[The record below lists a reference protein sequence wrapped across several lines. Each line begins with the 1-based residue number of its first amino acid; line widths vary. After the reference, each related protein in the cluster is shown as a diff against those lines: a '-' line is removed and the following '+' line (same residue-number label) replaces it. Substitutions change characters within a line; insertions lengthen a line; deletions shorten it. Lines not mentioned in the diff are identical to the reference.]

1 MDLAVALLYWVIVAL
16 WLAVLA
22 ALITFV
28 MRTRD
33 VAHTMGLLLLVL
45 GIDTVRNIVE
55 NIYFGVYW
63 GSVLGLFPESYAA
76 PLKVWYAV
84 AIPKVINLIAGSMVL
99 GILLLRWL
107 PAAMRDRTRM
117 QQRIQ
122 EVERQKHALTSALDE
137 SEIAVLLLDPSDP
150 GRRVVFANRAYASL
164 TGDALDGT
172 LGAPWDIHLTA
183 NATDDDIAAR
193 AAIKTAIAE
202 TRAFTAQL
210 TLARTGGGARR
221 CEVYVAPLKIQ
232 GAPALVAVTFRT
244 AHAVEA
250 SAQLA
255 HAERMQQLGLVAS
268 GVVHDFNNML
278 TVMVGNL
285 EILNHSMAMGSAE
298 RSALDMAVTAT
309 MRSSDLAH
317 HFLDYSR
324 QRAKGAET
332 LDLNNIVRHAVPL
345 LVNAVGKH
353 VLVQT
358 TLSGEPAFAALD
370 RVMFENALMNLTLNA
385 GDAMPSGGTL
395 TISTAVERD
404 AGAAKTVTVTVTDTG
419 HGMTQEIVD
428 RVFEPFFTTKEG
440 KGTGMGLPSVKQFV
454 LGAGGTIA
462 VRSAPGAGTSIT
474 MRFPAVAAAQ
484 TRLARAASA

>member
-1 MDLAVALLYWVIVAL
+1 MDLAVALLYWVIVVL
-16 WLAVLA
+16 WLAVLVT
-22 ALITFV
+22 LVVFV
-28 MRTRD
+28 MRSRD

-55 NIYFGVYW
+55 NIYFGIYW
-63 GSVLGLFPESYAA
+63 GAVLGLFPASYAA
-76 PLKVWYAV
+76 PLEVWYAV

-107 PAAMRDRTRM
+107 PAAMRDRARM
-117 QQRIQ
+117 QKRIQ
-122 EVERQKHALTSALDE
+122 DAERQKLALTSALDE

-150 GRRVVFANRAYASL
+150 GRRIVFANRAYTLL

-172 LGAPWDIHLTA
+172 LGNPWDIHLTA
-183 NATDDDIAAR
+183 NAGEADIDAR

-202 TRAFTAQL
+202 TRAFTTQL
-210 TLARTGGGARR
+210 TLARTGGGSKR
-221 CEVYVAPLKIQ
+221 CDVYVAPLRIQ
-232 GAPALVAVTFRT
+232 DAPALVAVTFRT
-244 AHAVEA
+244 AHAIEA

-285 EILNHSMAMGSAE
+285 EILNHSMAVGSAE

-324 QRAKGAET
+324 QRAKGVEM
-332 LDLNNIVRHAVPL
+332 LEVNDIVRDAIPL
-345 LVNAVGKH
+345 LVSAVGKH
-353 VLVQT
+353 VTVETALSKQPALV
-358 TLSGEPAFAALD
+358 ALD
-370 RVMFENALMNLTLNA
+370 RVMFENALMNLSLNA
-385 GDAMPSGGTL
+385 GDAMPSGGTV
-395 TISTAVERD
+395 TISTTVEKDTVVVAV
-404 AGAAKTVTVTVTDTG
+404 ADTG
-419 HGMTQEIVD
+419 HGMTQDVAD

-440 KGTGMGLPSVKQFV
+440 KGTGMGLPSVQHFV
-454 LGAGGTIA
+454 QSAKGAIA
-462 VRSAPGAGTSIT
+462 VKSAPGDGTTIT
-474 MRFPAVAAAQ
+474 MRFPRAAAAQ
-484 TRLARAASA
+484 SRAA

>member
-16 WLAVLA
+16 WLAVLVT
-22 ALITFV
+22 LVVFV
-28 MRTRD
+28 MRTRN
-33 VAHTMGLLLLVL
+33 VAHTMGLLLVVL

-63 GSVLGLFPESYAA
+63 GAVLGLFPASYAA
-76 PLKVWYAV
+76 PLEVWYAV

-117 QQRIQ
+117 QRRIQ
-122 EVERQKHALTSALDE
+122 EAERQKHALTSALDE

-150 GRRVVFANRAYASL
+150 GRRIVFANKAYASL

-172 LGAPWDIHLTA
+172 LGVPWDIHLPA
-183 NATDDDIAAR
+183 NATDDDVAAR

-202 TRAFTAQL
+202 TRNFTAQL
-210 TLARTGGGARR
+210 TLARTGGGVRR
-221 CEVYVAPLKIQ
+221 CEVYVAPLEIH

-244 AHAVEA
+244 AHPVEET
-250 SAQLA
+250 AQLA

-285 EILNHSMAMGSAE
+285 EILNHSMAAGSAE

-324 QRAKGAET
+324 QRAKGVET
-332 LDLNNIVRHAVPL
+332 LDVNAIVRHAIPL
-345 LVNAVGKH
+345 LVNAVGKQ
-353 VLVQT
+353 VVIDAK
-358 TLSGEPAFAALD
+358 LSAEPALVALD
-370 RVMFENALMNLTLNA
+370 RVMFENALMNLSLNA
-385 GDAMPSGGTL
+385 GDAMPKGGTL
-395 TISTAVERD
+395 TISTTLEKNA
-404 AGAAKTVTVTVTDTG
+404 AGAAQAVFVTVADTG
-419 HGMTQEIVD
+419 HGMTQDVVE

-440 KGTGMGLPSVKQFV
+440 KGTGMGLPSVRQFV
-454 LGAGGTIA
+454 QSANGTIA
-462 VRSAPGAGTSIT
+462 VKSAPGAGTAIT
-474 MRFPAVAAAQ
+474 MRFPAVVTAVAPTAKV
-484 TRLARAASA
+484 A

>member
-1 MDLAVALLYWVIVAL
+1 VDLAVALLYWVIVAL
-16 WLAVLA
+16 WLAVLVT
-22 ALITFV
+22 LVVFV

-55 NIYFGVYW
+55 NIYFGIYW
-63 GSVLGLFPESYAA
+63 GAVLGLFPANYAA
-76 PLKVWYAV
+76 PLEVWYAV

-117 QQRIQ
+117 QKRIQ
-122 EVERQKHALTSALDE
+122 EAERQKHALTSALDE

-150 GRRVVFANRAYASL
+150 GRRIVFANKAYATL
-164 TGDALDGT
+164 TGDALDSS
-172 LGAPWDIHLTA
+172 LGNPWDIHLPA
-183 NATDDDIAAR
+183 NAGNDDVAAR

-210 TLARTGGGARR
+210 TLARTGGGSKR
-221 CEVYVAPLKIQ
+221 CDVYVAPLKIQ

-244 AHAVEA
+244 AHEIEA
-250 SAQLA
+250 TAQLA

-285 EILNHSMAMGSAE
+285 EILDHSMAVGSAE

-324 QRAKGAET
+324 QRAKGAEK
-332 LDLNNIVRHAVPL
+332 LDVNDIVRHAIPL

-358 TLSGEPAFAALD
+358 ALSSERALVALD
-370 RVMFENALMNLTLNA
+370 RVMFENALMNLSLNA

-395 TISTAVERD
+395 TISTTVERS
-404 AGAAKTVTVTVTDTG
+404 ASGAPQNVVVTVADTG
-419 HGMTQEIVD
+419 HGMTQDVAD

-440 KGTGMGLPSVKQFV
+440 KGTGMGLPSVQHFV
-454 LGAGGTIA
+454 QSANGTIA
-462 VRSAPGAGTSIT
+462 VKSAPGAGTAIT
-474 MRFPAVAAAQ
+474 MRFPPAVAAQ
-484 TRLARAASA
+484 SRAA

>member
-22 ALITFV
+22 ALIVFV
-28 MRTRD
+28 MRTRN

-45 GIDTVRNIVE
+45 GIDVVRNIVE

-63 GSVLGLFPESYAA
+63 GAVLGLFPASYAA
-76 PLKVWYAV
+76 PLEVWYAV
-84 AIPKVINLIAGSMVL
+84 AIPKVINLIAGSLVL

-107 PAAMRDRTRM
+107 PAAVRERTAM

-122 EVERQKHALTSALDE
+122 EAERQKHALTSALDE

-150 GRRVVFANRAYASL
+150 GRRIVFANKAYAML
-164 TGDALDGT
+164 TGDSLDST
-172 LGAPWDIHLTA
+172 LGNPWDIHLPA
-183 NATDDDIAAR
+183 NASADDIAAS

-202 TRAFTAQL
+202 TRGFTAQL
-210 TLARTGGGARR
+210 TLARTGGGIRR
-221 CEVYVAPLKIQ
+221 CEVYVAPLKIK
-232 GAPALVAVTFRT
+232 GAPALVAVTFRA
-244 AHAVEA
+244 AHAVEE

-285 EILNHSMAMGSAE
+285 EILNHSMAIGSAE
-298 RSALDMAVTAT
+298 RSALDLAVTAT

-332 LDLNNIVRHAVPL
+332 LDVNDVVRRVIPL

-353 VLVQT
+353 VTVAT
-358 TLSGEPAFAALD
+358 ALSSEPALVALD
-370 RVMFENALMNLTLNA
+370 RVMFENALMNLSLNA
-385 GDAMPSGGTL
+385 GDAMPRGGTL
-395 TISTAVERD
+395 TISTTVERTA
-404 AGAAKTVTVTVTDTG
+404 AGARAVVVTLADTG
-419 HGMTQEIVD
+419 HGMTQDVAD
-428 RVFEPFFTTKEG
+428 RAFEPFFTTKEG
-440 KGTGMGLPSVKQFV
+440 KGTGMGLPSVQQFV
-454 LGAGGTIA
+454 QSANGTIA
-462 VRSAPGAGTSIT
+462 MKSVPGTGTAIT
-474 MRFPAVAAAQ
+474 MRFPAAVAVQ
-484 TRLARAASA
+484 ARPARVA